1 MIVCVPNRPMIF
13 LFQTVFSA
21 TEAEMVDVSDGSL
34 NEPALAGGAGGAVG
48 RLRLPQ

>member
-1 MIVCVPNRPMIF
+1 MIGQTGYVVLVP
-13 LFQTVFSA
+13 
-21 TEAEMVDVSDGSL
+21 L